1 MNYNDYR
8 KAQTKTS
15 ALEIAAF
22 IFVTVTALA
31 MITALTFTAALATGA
46 SL

>member
-8 KAQTKTS
+8 KQQEPKTS
-15 ALEIAAF
+15 AIEIIAF

-31 MITALTFTAALATGA
+31 MITALTFTAALSIGV
-46 SL
+46 